1 MSRNNADRLGLDE
14 NTPDDG
20 GAAAATA
27 AVEGGSQGLSFSM
40 PTEHVELPSGGV
52 FYPERHP
59 LHNQETI
66 EIKYMTAK
74 EEDILTSPSLIK
86 KGLTVERLLRS
97 VIIDK
102 TIDPQHLLVGDRNA
116 IIIASRVTGYGAEYK
131 AQTTCPMCLT
141 QASWEVNL
149 ADLKVSSGGVDCSD
163 GYNVKVGKNVGEYDI
178 TVPKTNII
186 VTVRL
191 LTGRDEFAISERT
204 RKRKKHTQE
213 ETNLVTQMKSMI
225 VAVNGSRKDGDIE
238 KLIEFLPAFDSRYIR
253 NAYAKINP
261 NLDMKY
267 PFECQSCDHEDTME
281 VPLTAEFFW
290 PKGGA
295 R

>member
-20 GAAAATA
+20 GAAA

-40 PTEHVELPSGGV
+40 PTEHVELPSGGA

-116 IIIASRVTGYGAEYK
+116 IIIASRLTGYGPEYK

-225 VAVNGSRKDGDIE
+225 VAVNGSRKDSDVE